1 MSEFTNLLGIAYRR
15 NVKSSNCLLMTD
27 DIIEKKIY
35 SIATAVLNIY
45 W

>member
-1 MSEFTNLLGIAYRR
+1 MSEFTNLLGIAYKR

-27 DIIEKKIY
+27 DTTGKNIFHSTGVLKIY
-35 SIATAVLNIY
+35 